1 MKVLLISTTTNE
13 RRSSSR
19 AALSMVER
27 AAAYRGHEV
36 KSIDANEIHIV
47 KNLSCYADG
56 GEQCGDPQSGPYRC
70 WAHKHA
76 EEEPEKYGGKDE
88 MPKIYDGISWADAVV
103 WGTSVRWGSHTALL
117 QTIIERM
124 NTLENRHTVY
134 GEPNPLHGK
143 RCGIVVTGQHWK
155 SAEVASRLIE
165 VFGLYG
171 FSTSPSCVMSW
182 QNSADMNEELADNNT
197 DPFKLKM
204 REERYT
210 PIFRL
215 VAAMGL

>member
-27 AAAYRGHEV
+27 AADHRGHEV

-76 EEEPEKYGGKDE
+76 EEEPEK
-88 MPKIYDGISWADAVV
+88 
-103 WGTSVRWGSHTALL
+103 
-117 QTIIERM
+117 
-124 NTLENRHTVY
+124 
-134 GEPNPLHGK
+134 
-143 RCGIVVTGQHWK
+143 
-155 SAEVASRLIE
+155 
-165 VFGLYG
+165 
-171 FSTSPSCVMSW
+171 
-182 QNSADMNEELADNNT
+182 
-197 DPFKLKM
+197 
-204 REERYT
+204 
-210 PIFRL
+210 
-215 VAAMGL
+215 